1 MYMFATSQRGTI
13 ELRTDTAIKL
23 GRKSQAVIDR
33 ENASIDATI
42 ERIKK
47 KRRKYYNMF
56 ENRPKNIP
64 TYPSG
69 TDGDPEGWGT

>member
-1 MYMFATSQRGTI
+1 MFATSQRGVI
-13 ELRTDTAIKL
+13 ELHTDAGIRL
-23 GRKSQAVIDR
+23 GRKSQAQIDR

-56 ENRPKNIP
+56 KDIP
-64 TYPSG
+64 NTPNYLPG
-69 TDGDPEGWGT
+69 DQGDPEGWGT